1 MLTSSKS
8 PDDTELRMQSVDD
21 VPVACHEIDTEG
33 VIREVNQAECEL
45 LGYRRDEL
53 IGHPVWEFIAP
64 DQRGRARVAIG
75 RKISRQPTPVVFER
89 EYRRGDGTY
98 IFVEIREKLIEN
110 AQGEVV
116 GVRSVLVDVTER
128 HNFDAE
134 VRRSYD
140 RLRYLMES
148 WPRAVVVADPLG
160 NVDLLNSAAERL
172 TGWDRQ
178 DAVGRAIEEI
188 CRLRDESGE
197 AVDLIS
203 CIRSE
208 RTVYTL
214 SKEARLADRSGADHQ
229 IVGAA
234 SSICDDK
241 GVVVGL
247 ALVFEKPDAGK

>member
-1 MLTSSKS
+1 MLNSSKSAPGTS
-8 PDDTELRMQSVDD
+8 PDDTERRMQSADD

-53 IGHPVWEFIAP
+53 LGHPVWEFVAP
-64 DQRGRARVAIG
+64 DQRGRARAAIE
-75 RKISRQPTPVVFER
+75 RKVSREQTPALFER

-98 IFVEIREKLIEN
+98 IFLEIREKLIEN
-110 AQGEVV
+110 AQGKVV
-116 GVRSVLVDVTER
+116 GIRSVLLDVTER

-140 RLRYLMES
+140 RLRLLLES
-148 WPRAVVVADPLG
+148 WPRAIVVADPLG
-160 NVDLLNSAAERL
+160 NVDLINPAAERL

-197 AVDLIS
+197 ALDLIS

-208 RTVYTL
+208 SAMYTL

-229 IVGAA
+229 IGGTA
-234 SSICDDK
+234 SSICDEK
-241 GVVVGL
+241 GVVVGV
-247 ALVFEKPDAGK
+247 ALVFE